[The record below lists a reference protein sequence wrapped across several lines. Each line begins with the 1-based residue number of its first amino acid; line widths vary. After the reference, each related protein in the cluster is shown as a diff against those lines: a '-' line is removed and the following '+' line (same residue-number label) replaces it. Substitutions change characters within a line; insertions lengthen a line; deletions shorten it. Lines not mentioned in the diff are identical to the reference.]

1 MVFWFIVENTMLPI
15 FVLVLLGFFL
25 DKKFGMNVKTLS
37 KLMFYLIIP
46 SFVFVNV
53 YKMHPDANS
62 VKVIFAI
69 ATIMFSAFCIAGIIS
84 WVRHYDIGRLQVCRN
99 ALMFNNSGNLGVA
112 LILLVFS
119 HEPFMVN
126 GETPYLAEAM
136 SVQLLIYIFQ
146 NITVN
151 TLGMYQAGRGKLST
165 GKTLKAVF
173 SMPVL
178 YMMSAALLGRFFH
191 YDASKMFLWPVM
203 EMSAKALL
211 PVAMISIGA
220 QLSQTKIH
228 WLDKDVWIVSMMKL
242 VGIPILG
249 LLIIYGVNYLAPGTF
264 TPVSSTVF
272 LIYCAIP
279 TAVNVALFS
288 IEFDN
293 HPDFAT
299 QVVMNTTALSAVTMT
314 FFIFLGHVLFV

>member
-1 MVFWFIVENTMLPI
+1 MVFWFIIKNTMLPI
-15 FVLVLLGFFL
+15 FFLVGLGFFL
-25 DKKFGMNVKTLS
+25 DKKFGINVKTLS

-46 SFVFVNV
+46 SFIFVNV
-53 YKMHPDANS
+53 YKMQPDIGSIKALCGVVTIMVS
-62 VKVIFAI
+62 AFVI
-69 ATIMFSAFCIAGIIS
+69 ATIIS
-84 WVRHYDIGRLQVCRN
+84 RVRHYDIGMLQVCRN
-99 ALMFNNSGNLGVA
+99 SLMFNNSGNLGVA

-136 SVQLLIYIFQ
+136 AVQIMVYIYQ

-151 TLGMYQAGRGKLST
+151 TLGLYQAGRGKLSSR
-165 GKTLKAVF
+165 KTLKVVF

-178 YMMSAALLGRFFH
+178 YMMASALLGRYLQ
-191 YDASKMFLWPVM
+191 YDASKLFLWPIM
-203 EMSAKALL
+203 EMSAQALL
-211 PVAMISIGA
+211 PVAMLSIGA
-220 QLSQTKIH
+220 QLSQTEIR
-228 WLDKDVWIVSMMKL
+228 WLDKDVWIVSIMKL
-242 VGIPILG
+242 IGLPILG
-249 LLIIYGVNYLAPGTF
+249 LLIIYVANTFWPDIF
-264 TPVSSTVF
+264 TPVSATVF

-279 TAVNVALFS
+279 TAVNSALFS

-299 QVVMNTTALSAVTMT
+299 QVVMNTTALSAITMT

>member
-1 MVFWFIVENTMLPI
+1 MVFWFIVEHTMLPI
-15 FVLVLLGFFL
+15 FFLVLLGFFL

-53 YKMHPDANS
+53 YKMHPDAS
-62 VKVIFAI
+62 SIRVIFGI
-69 ATIMFSAFCIAGIIS
+69 ASIMVSSFFIGTFIS
-84 WVRHYDIGRLQVCRN
+84 WVRHYDMGRLQVCRN
-99 ALMFNNSGNLGVA
+99 SLMFNNSGNLGVA

-126 GETPYLAEAM
+126 GQTPYLAEAT

-151 TLGMYQAGRGKLST
+151 TIGMYQAGRGKLST
-165 GKTLKAVF
+165 RKTLGAVF

-178 YMMSAALLGRFFH
+178 YMLGAALLGRFLH
-191 YDASKMFLWPVM
+191 YDASKMFLWPIM
-203 EMSAKALL
+203 EMSASALL

-220 QLSQTKIH
+220 QLSQTKIQ
-228 WLDKDVWIVSMMKL
+228 WLDKDIWLVSMVKL
-242 VGIPILG
+242 IGLPILG
-249 LLIIYGVNYLAPGTF
+249 LIIIYAANYFWPGTF
-264 TPVSSTVF
+264 TAVSSTVF

-299 QVVMNTTALSAVTMT
+299 QIVMNTTALSAVTLT
-314 FFIFLGHVLFV
+314 FFIFLGSVLFM